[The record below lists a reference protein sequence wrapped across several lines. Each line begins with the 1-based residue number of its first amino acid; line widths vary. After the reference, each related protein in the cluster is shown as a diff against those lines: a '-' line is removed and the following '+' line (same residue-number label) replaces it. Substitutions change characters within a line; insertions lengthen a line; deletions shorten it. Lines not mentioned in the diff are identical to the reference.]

1 MLQAKKGSNALEPQI
16 ETAQDDSELYVP
28 SIGQLIAERI
38 KYKNKGLDVVR
49 DQCETIFSA
58 EVKELIKKMTHFNP
72 EERISAKKAHAEL
85 LTLNTAMSETVLA
98 ANSTNVLGKVCEFY
112 ICYRP
117 QTKFGAR

>member
-58 EVKELIKKMTHFNP
+58 EVKK
-72 EERISAKKAHAEL
+72 
-85 LTLNTAMSETVLA
+85 
-98 ANSTNVLGKVCEFY
+98 
-112 ICYRP
+112 
-117 QTKFGAR
+117 

>member
-1 MLQAKKGSNALEPQI
+1 
-16 ETAQDDSELYVP
+16 
-28 SIGQLIAERI
+28 
-38 KYKNKGLDVVR
+38 
-49 DQCETIFSA
+49 
-58 EVKELIKKMTHFNP
+58 MTHSNP
-72 EERISAKKAHAEL
+72 EERISTKKAHAEL